1 MANITNML
9 NGPSILPNETE
20 VCTLSVDCQEI
31 ACTITNFLGS
41 VDLVF
46 ELFLLPCFSPPAVR
60 IVYSGIFNYDHTFYQ
75 TEEDALHPLN
85 FNQIDIGVKLD
96 HSRDNTIGLQVS
108 ALYRYWL
115 YMQPSHCSVFISK
128 HLIVIII

>member
-1 MANITNML
+1 MADITNML

-31 ACTITNFLGS
+31 ACTITNVLGS

-60 IVYSGIFNYDHTFYQ
+60 IVYSGVFNYDHTFYQ
-75 TEEDALHPLN
+75 TEEDALIP
-85 FNQIDIGVKLD
+85 FNIDIGVKLN
-96 HSRDNTIGLQVS
+96 HSRNNTVGLQVRT
-108 ALYRYWL
+108 LYT
-115 YMQPSHCSVFISK
+115 
-128 HLIVIII
+128 VIGYETKYCASNDIP

>member
-31 ACTITNFLGS
+31 ACTITNSFGS

-60 IVYSGIFNYDHTFYQ
+60 IVYSGVFNYDHTFYQ

-96 HSRDNTIGLQVS
+96 HSRNNTIGLQVRT
-108 ALYRYWL
+108 LYTVIGYETK
-115 YMQPSHCSVFISK
+115 YCDISYSLVLV
-128 HLIVIII
+128 HSF